1 MSISKTITIAA
12 HSNKPLIVNRL
23 GYGTMRLTG
32 EGIYGEPP
40 NRPEALQILKRAV
53 ECGVNFLD
61 TADYY
66 GEDVTNRLIAE
77 ALYPYPDD
85 LVICTKVGGARKPDK
100 SWIPYNKPENLRASI
115 ENNLQTLKLEQITLV
130 HLRAMGGHM
139 NFEQGMETMFKM
151 QEEGKILHVGI
162 SNVSAEDLGTA
173 LKMGNIATVE
183 NMYGHAQRTKVTQT
197 YGETHGGGEVLEL
210 CEQNEI
216 PLIPFFSLLHAI
228 DKKDNRIAEVA
239 QKYNISEAQV
249 NIAWLLHKSPWILP
263 IPGTSSLKHFEEN
276 LKSMDIE
283 LTDEDMKFLE

>member
-1 MSISKTITIAA
+1 
-12 HSNKPLIVNRL
+12 
-23 GYGTMRLTG
+23 
-32 EGIYGEPP
+32 
-40 NRPEALQILKRAV
+40 
-53 ECGVNFLD
+53 
-61 TADYY
+61 
-66 GEDVTNRLIAE
+66 
-77 ALYPYPDD
+77 
-85 LVICTKVGGARKPDK
+85 
-100 SWIPYNKPENLRASI
+100 
-115 ENNLQTLKLEQITLV
+115 
-130 HLRAMGGHM
+130 
-139 NFEQGMETMFKM
+139 M